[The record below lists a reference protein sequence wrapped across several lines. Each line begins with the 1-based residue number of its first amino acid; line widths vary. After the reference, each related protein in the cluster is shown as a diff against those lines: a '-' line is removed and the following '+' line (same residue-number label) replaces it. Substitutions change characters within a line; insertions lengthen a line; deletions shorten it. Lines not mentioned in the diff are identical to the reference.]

1 MNFKERGFETGG
13 SVRDDAHVH
22 RSRDGGLETWENV
35 FDPPHRLDHIGA
47 RLFVEDQQ
55 DGGLAILSPKIANI
69 LHRIHHAGDITQTQ
83 NLSRVIGQNQLRVFF
98 GRSRLV
104 IGLDLPNPLSIFHQ
118 TLGAVAIEGDDRQT
132 HLLGRE
138 SHGAQLLWIELDAHR
153 W

>member
-1 MNFKERGFETGG
+1 M
-13 SVRDDAHVH
+13 
-22 RSRDGGLETWENV
+22 RDGGLETWEDV

-55 DGGLAILSPKIANI
+55 DGGLTILSPKIANI

-118 TLGAVAIEGDDRQT
+118 TLGAVAVEGDDRQT

-138 SHGAQLLWIELDAHR
+138 PHGA
-153 W
+153 